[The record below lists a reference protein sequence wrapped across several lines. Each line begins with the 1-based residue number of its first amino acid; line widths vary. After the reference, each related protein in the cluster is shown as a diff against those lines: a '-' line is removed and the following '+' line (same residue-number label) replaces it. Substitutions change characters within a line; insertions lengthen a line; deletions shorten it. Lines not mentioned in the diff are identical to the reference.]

1 MVHGSK
7 QQLTNSS
14 NGLPMENRLS
24 SIALTSY
31 ASGMGDRPRR
41 VNRRTSV
48 AISSAVRMSGA
59 K

>member
-1 MVHGSK
+1 
-7 QQLTNSS
+7 
-14 NGLPMENRLS
+14 MENRLS
-24 SIALTSY
+24 VIALTSY